1 MNKLLVAL
9 VLTGLVAVA
18 TARAQ
23 DDAKPKPTPEQK
35 AARKAMLEKYDT
47 NKDGKLDAEEKA
59 KISEEDRAKMRG
71 NAGGKKKEKPA
82 KPAE

>member
-9 VLTGLVAVA
+9 VLTGLMAA
-18 TARAQ
+18 TTARAQ

-35 AARKAMLEKYDT
+35 AARKAMLDKYDT
-47 NKDGKLDAEEKA
+47 NKDGKLDADEKA

-71 NAGGKKKEKPA
+71 AGGGKKKAEKPS
-82 KPAE
+82 E